1 MRLREYPAPVPGDS
15 LLPMRVLIVNG
26 PNLNLL
32 GIRRP
37 DVYGEL
43 TLGELEDRCRQWGR
57 DLGLVVDTFQSNHEG
72 GLIDRLHDAIG
83 TADGVVLNP
92 GALTHYSY
100 ALHDAIEAIG
110 LPVVE
115 VHISD
120 ISSREPWRAE
130 SVISPACAATISG
143 QGIDGYR
150 QALEHL
156 AGLES

>member
-1 MRLREYPAPVPGDS
+1 
-15 LLPMRVLIVNG
+15 MRVLVVNG

-32 GIRRP
+32 GARRP
-37 DVYGEL
+37 DIYGET
-43 TLGELEDRCRQWGR
+43 TLGELEDLCQRWGE
-57 DLGLVVDTFQSNHEG
+57 DLGVAVETFQSNHEG
-72 GLIDRLHDAIG
+72 AIIDRLHDAIG
-83 TADGVVLNP
+83 TAGGVVINP

-110 LPVVE
+110 IPVVE

-120 ISSREPWRAE
+120 VSSREPWRAD
-130 SVISPACAATISG
+130 SVVSPVCVATISG
-143 QGIDGYR
+143 RGIAGYR